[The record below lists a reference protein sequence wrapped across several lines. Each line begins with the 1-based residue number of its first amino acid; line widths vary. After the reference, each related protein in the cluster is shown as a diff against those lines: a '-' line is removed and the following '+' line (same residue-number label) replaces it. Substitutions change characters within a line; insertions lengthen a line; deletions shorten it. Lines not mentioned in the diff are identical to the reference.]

1 MRKCFEKE
9 YIYLTHTLNRDN
21 PNFSYK
27 YLIQSDIPCNV
38 GDVVVVTSQHER
50 YAIAEVIDSNETYTV
65 DNDNYVVEYDET
77 KTRYNDNSVVLKI
90 NDCPAL
96 KLYREKQMEKRT
108 NNSYFDPSIESILA
122 LFGDSLAVKKAE
134 NKIKN
139 LMDKYKNTEG
149 DKYQLKNNH
158 IMIVNEKYQS
168 LFSIKDDLNCIFFDG
183 NTIYYETV
191 SKTQK
196 IETSNEISNH
206 SNKVLSL
213 LLGTVDEVIEPELL
227 KQAVRSVT
235 KARLKEFANE
245 YSDMLKLFTIQEIID
260 NCANIPIFNDFVS
273 RRREIINLMMK
284 ENQL

>member
-38 GDVVVVTSQHER
+38 GDVVVITSQHER

-65 DNDNYVVEYDET
+65 DNDNYVVEYDES
-77 KTRYNDNSVVLKI
+77 KTRYNDNSVVFKI

-96 KLYREKQMEKRT
+96 KLYREKQAEKNTNRT
-108 NNSYFDPSIESILA
+108 YFDSSIESILA
-122 LFGDSLAVKKAE
+122 LFGDSLAAKKTE
-134 NKIKN
+134 SKIKN
-139 LMDKYKNTEG
+139 LMDEYKNTEG
-149 DKYQLKNNH
+149 DKYWLKNNH
-158 IMIVNEKYQS
+158 IMITNEKYQS
-168 LFSIKDDLNCIFFDG
+168 LFSAKDELNCIFFDG
-183 NTIYYETV
+183 NTIYYERV

-196 IETSNEISNH
+196 IETDNEISNH

-213 LLGTVDEVIEPELL
+213 LLGTVDEITEPELL
-227 KQAVRSVT
+227 KQAVRGVT
-235 KARLKEFANE
+235 RAKLKEFANE

-273 RRREIINLMMK
+273 RRREIINQMMK